1 MGHCAAELS
10 VLPYD
15 STMTFRHNFL
25 LLTFFFG
32 WTNIFVAITEDD
44 DDDDGW
50 EKNKVCCLFS
60 NPALIFSGKIFKERT
75 STH

>member
-15 STMTFRHNFL
+15 STMTFRRSYFSSFN
-25 LLTFFFG
+25 FFFG
-32 WTNIFVAITEDD
+32 WSNIFVAITEDD
-44 DDDDGW
+44 GW
-50 EKNKVCCLFS
+50 EKKKVCCLFS